1 MKNYSFITNL
11 PYPYIFRWAGSLWS
25 ESALHRQGTE
35 GGLTKLRAIHTRTLV
50 CTYNC
55 VVSLLLLLS
64 TKNVSLHNRE
74 YVSMKCVY
82 QIVQGSCL
90 ISILL
95 KITFVS
101 LVFLPIA
108 IDEVKKYYWYIEEGI
123 VKEKTECYA
132 KDKIKSPIILRQFLV
147 IFQQLTLYLSQN

>member
-1 MKNYSFITNL
+1 M
-11 PYPYIFRWAGSLWS
+11 
-25 ESALHRQGTE
+25 
-35 GGLTKLRAIHTRTLV
+35 
-50 CTYNC
+50 
-55 VVSLLLLLS
+55 
-64 TKNVSLHNRE
+64 
-74 YVSMKCVY
+74 
-82 QIVQGSCL
+82 

-108 IDEVKKYYWYIEEGI
+108 IDEVRKYYWYIEEGI
-123 VKEKTECYA
+123 LKAKTECYA